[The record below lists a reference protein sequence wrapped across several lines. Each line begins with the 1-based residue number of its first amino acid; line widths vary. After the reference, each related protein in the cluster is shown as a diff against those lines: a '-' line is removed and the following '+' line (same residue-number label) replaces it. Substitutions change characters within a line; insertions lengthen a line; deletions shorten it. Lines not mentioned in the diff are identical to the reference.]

1 MKKNFLLNKTT
12 IIAGSAIVLLAVS
25 AVGSTRA
32 ALTQTENMQYNLS
45 ISDLSV
51 DLYEKQPTTDG
62 GREYVSVSDEGK
74 KLLTTLVGEGESFQ
88 IGREYAEET
97 AFSNDGNYDAYVR
110 VIITKSW
117 KDTAGT
123 GVAEKDTTLDP
134 ALIEVTMADPG
145 AWYKDEAAST
155 REREVYYYKTVVEA
169 PTRDEDNNI
178 LSGGAP
184 IPITSAI
191 SVKNDVTQ
199 IVTRDGTTG
208 NITTT
213 YDYDGK
219 SLDLD
224 IEVNALQTHNAVDA
238 AKGSWGVVLNLD
250 SEGNITGVSHLGD
263 GANTNLGE

>member
-12 IIAGSAIVLLAVS
+12 IIAGSAIALLAIS

-45 ISDLSV
+45 VSDLSV
-51 DLYEKQPTTDG
+51 DLYEMQAD
-62 GREYVSVSDEGK
+62 EYVSVSGK
-74 KLLTTLVGEGESFQ
+74 EDKLLTTLVGDGESFQ
-88 IGREYAEET
+88 IGKTYAEQT

-117 KDTAGT
+117 KDGT
-123 GVAEKDTTLDP
+123 VKDTTLDP
-134 ALIEVTMADPG
+134 ALIGVTMADSG

-155 REREVYYYKTVVEA
+155 QEREVYYYKTVVAA
-169 PTRDEDNNI
+169 PERDEDNNI
-178 LSGGAP
+178 VALDYV
-184 IPITSAI
+184 PITSTI

-199 IVTRDGTTG
+199 IVTKNGTTG

-219 SLDLD
+219 SFDLD
-224 IEVNALQTHNAVDA
+224 IEVDALQTHNAVDA
-238 AKGSWGVVLNLD
+238 AKASWGVALELD
-250 SEGNITGVSHLGD
+250 ENGNITGVSHLG
-263 GANTNLGE
+263 E

>member
-12 IIAGSAIVLLAVS
+12 IIAGSAIALLAIS

-45 ISDLSV
+45 VSDLSV
-51 DLYEKQPTTDG
+51 DLYEKQA
-62 GREYVSVSDEGK
+62 EKYVSVSGK
-74 KLLTTLVGEGESFQ
+74 EDKLLTTLVGDGEKFQ
-88 IGREYAEET
+88 IGKTYTEQT

-117 KDTAGT
+117 KDGT
-123 GVAEKDTTLDP
+123 VKDTTLDP
-134 ALIEVTMADPG
+134 ALIDVTMADSG

-155 REREVYYYKTVVEA
+155 QEREVYYYKTVVAA
-169 PTRDEDNNI
+169 PERDEDNNI
-178 LSGGAP
+178 VALDYV
-184 IPITSAI
+184 PITSTI

-199 IVTRDGTTG
+199 IVTKNGTTG

-219 SLDLD
+219 SFDLD
-224 IEVNALQTHNAVDA
+224 IEVDALQTHNAVDA
-238 AKGSWGVVLNLD
+238 AKASWGVALELD
-250 SEGNITGVSHLGD
+250 ENGNITGVSHLG
-263 GANTNLGE
+263 E

>member
-12 IIAGSAIVLLAVS
+12 IIAGSAIALLAIS

-45 ISDLSV
+45 VSDLSV
-51 DLYEKQPTTDG
+51 DLYEIQAK
-62 GREYVSVSDEGK
+62 EFVSVSDGG
-74 KLLTTLVGEGESFQ
+74 KLLSTLVGEGEKFQ
-88 IGREYAEET
+88 IGKTYTEQT

-117 KDTAGT
+117 KDGT
-123 GVAEKDTTLDP
+123 VKDTTLDP
-134 ALIEVTMADPG
+134 ALIDVTMADSG

-155 REREVYYYKTVVEA
+155 QEREVYYYKTVVAA
-169 PTRDEDNNI
+169 PERDEDNNI
-178 LSGGAP
+178 VALDYV
-184 IPITSAI
+184 PITSTI

-199 IVTRDGTTG
+199 IVTKNGTTG

-219 SLDLD
+219 SFDLD
-224 IEVNALQTHNAVDA
+224 IEVDALQTHNAVDA
-238 AKGSWGVVLNLD
+238 AKASWGVALELD
-250 SEGNITGVSHLGD
+250 ENGNITGVSHLG
-263 GANTNLGE
+263 E

>member
-12 IIAGSAIVLLAVS
+12 IIAGSAIALLAIS

-45 ISDLSV
+45 VSDLSV
-51 DLYEKQPTTDG
+51 DLYEKQA
-62 GREYVSVSDEGK
+62 EKYVSVSGK
-74 KLLTTLVGEGESFQ
+74 EDKLLTTLVGDGEKFQ
-88 IGREYAEET
+88 IGKTYKEQT

-117 KDTAGT
+117 KDGT
-123 GVAEKDTTLDP
+123 VKDTTLDP
-134 ALIEVTMADPG
+134 ALIGVTMADSG

-155 REREVYYYKTVVEA
+155 QEREVYYYKTVVAA
-169 PTRDEDNNI
+169 PERDEDNNI
-178 LSGGAP
+178 VTLDYV
-184 IPITSAI
+184 PITSTI

-199 IVTRDGTTG
+199 IVTKNGTTG

-219 SLDLD
+219 SFDLD
-224 IEVNALQTHNAVDA
+224 IEVDALQTHNAVDA
-238 AKGSWGVVLNLD
+238 AKASWGVALELD
-250 SEGNITGVSHLGD
+250 ENGNITGVSHLG
-263 GANTNLGE
+263 E